1 MTNKGKKGYNYIKEK
16 EREIKKMKKVI
27 VVICILVAILVS
39 FIIIGI
45 GKNSV
50 TEIESYVVKM
60 EIIEKDS
67 WSLLGGQTGD
77 FLINARNENDAFVKL
92 VSEEVYAKY
101 AVGDIVFV
109 KIQIMED
116 KFGNYEKYYDVIEL
130 VDIKNINE
138 KEE

>member
-1 MTNKGKKGYNYIKEK
+1 
-16 EREIKKMKKVI
+16 MKKVAI
-27 VVICILVAILVS
+27 IICILVAILIS
-39 FIIIGI
+39 FIIISI
-45 GKNSV
+45 GKNSG

-92 VSEEVYAKY
+92 VSEEIYSKY

-116 KFGNYEKYYDVIEL
+116 KFGNCGKYYDIIEL

>member
-1 MTNKGKKGYNYIKEK
+1 
-16 EREIKKMKKVI
+16 MKKVI
-27 VVICILVAILVS
+27 VVICILVTILIS
-39 FIIIGI
+39 FIIIDI

-50 TEIESYVVKM
+50 TEIENYVVKM

-92 VSEEVYAKY
+92 VSEEIYAKY

-109 KIQIMED
+109 KIRIVKD
-116 KFGNYEKYYDVIEL
+116 KFGNYEKYYDIIEL

>member
-1 MTNKGKKGYNYIKEK
+1 
-16 EREIKKMKKVI
+16 MKKVAI
-27 VVICILVAILVS
+27 TICILVAILLS
-39 FIIIGI
+39 LIIIRI

-67 WSLLGGQTGD
+67 WGYLVGQTGD

-92 VSEEVYAKY
+92 VSEEIYSKY

-116 KFGNYEKYYDVIEL
+116 KFGNCEKYYDIIEL